1 MDQNIWKQLDS
12 LYREEK
18 IQEGLEI
25 INKKTQHIDISK
37 PIDNDKLDWWRDEP
51 DIYDGLVNG

>member
-25 INKKTQHIDISK
+25 INKKAQHVDISK
-37 PIDNDKLDWWRDEP
+37 PIDNDKLDWWKDEP
-51 DIYDGLVNG
+51 DIYDDLINE